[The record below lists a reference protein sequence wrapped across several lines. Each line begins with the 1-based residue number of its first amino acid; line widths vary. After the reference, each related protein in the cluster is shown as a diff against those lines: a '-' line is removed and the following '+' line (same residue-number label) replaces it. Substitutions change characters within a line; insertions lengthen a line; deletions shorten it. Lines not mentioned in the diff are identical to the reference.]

1 MFLNFK
7 IKKNIG
13 MTFLELIVV
22 LGIFGAISATVLFN
36 YGDFS
41 ANVDLQNLAQDV
53 ALQIK
58 KTQTESV
65 SGKIPTLSDS
75 QNQNISSLVPADW
88 TPSYGVVFTTIANS
102 SWSSSGRGFIY
113 YFNSQS
119 DSYNDNGETIK
130 LKDFFDFEGS
140 SYQEPCGSAPES
152 ECIDEIK
159 ITSGDVI
166 DIICFDFTDIS
177 YADDC
182 TQDGTPADRAYIS
195 FERPRSNAYITPV
208 DNGQAGDMKS
218 NVFIRITSRQGSH
231 RYVAV
236 WQSGYIS
243 IQ

>member
-1 MFLNFK
+1 MFLKFL
-7 IKKNIG
+7 KNKNLG

-36 YGDFS
+36 YSDFS
-41 ANVDLQNLAQDV
+41 SNVDLQNLAQDI

-58 KTQTESV
+58 KTQTDSV
-65 SGKIPTLSDS
+65 SGRIPTLTDA
-75 QNQNISSLVPADW
+75 QNQNIGALVPSDW
-88 TPSYGVVFTTIANS
+88 TPSYGTVFTTTANTD
-102 SWSSSGRGFIY
+102 WPYAGRGFIY

-119 DSYNDNGETIK
+119 DSYSDNGETVK

-152 ECIDEIK
+152 ECLNDIR
-159 ITSGDVI
+159 ITSGDII
-166 DIICFDFTDIS
+166 DVICFDFTDIS

-182 TQDGTPADRAYIS
+182 TTDGTPYDKVYIS

-208 DNGQAGDMKS
+208 DNGQPDDMKS

-231 RYVAV
+231 RYISV

-243 IQ
+243 TR